1 MKSKGHLYIYIHQ
14 VFSKIKLKFLSTNK
28 RLLQHTERELQSP
41 ETIII
46 IGLSKAEKIIQGDKV
61 MNGIVG
67 TID

>member
-14 VFSKIKLKFLSTNK
+14 VFSKIKSKLLSTNE

-46 IGLSKAEKIIQGDKV
+46 IGLSQAEKIIQGDKV
-61 MNGIVG
+61 MDDIVG